1 MQIDFHYYAAYC
13 AAILAGYSHEESLEI
28 CTADQ
33 YTDCCTK
40 TALKKMKAPLSAA
53 TTQTQME
60 MMDAKPDLLTL
71 QDITRIWASFH
82 FLPGDLTAKR
92 PHCSRSYLNKYRLI
106 CQPNSALLK
115 QTLEQAKKIGTLQA
129 AGLAMHILCDTWAHR
144 NFAGTPSMVINNIT
158 SEFYELRTVNGEEI
172 SKKVEF
178 RHKVGGEDDL
188 EAGKYTNT
196 LMQFNEWSVMN
207 LGHGRV
213 GHLPDYSFMRYRYLP
228 AWGDYKEVVKDNPKE
243 YLYAFAQMV
252 YALKW
257 LKAPAQEFQLDTY
270 DWDAVA
276 PVQDRIEAILS
287 KRQLSACADW
297 KAFGEMLSG
306 ETIPDFRE
314 TDYEE
319 SYLGAPKESK
329 DLTAPGK
336 YIYAALAQKSMVTNR
351 IFDSGSLLA
360 GISVDYLRSGFR
372 GQKDF
377 KKLVERV
384 KEGMKL

>member
-13 AAILAGYSHEESLEI
+13 ACILAGFRPAESLEI

-60 MMDAKPDLLTL
+60 MMDARPDLLTL

-82 FLPGDLTAKR
+82 FLPGDLTARK

-115 QTLEQAKKIGTLQA
+115 ETLEQAKKLGTLQA
-129 AGLAMHILCDTWAHR
+129 AGLAMHILSDTWAHR

-158 SEFYELRTVNGEEI
+158 SEFYELRTVDGKEV
-172 SKKVEF
+172 SRKVEF

-228 AWGDYKEVVKDNPKE
+228 AWGDYREVIKDNPKE

-257 LKAPAQEFQLDTY
+257 LKSGEGEFRLDTY
-270 DWDAVA
+270 DWEAIA
-276 PVQDRIEAILS
+276 PLRGQIEAILS
-287 KRQLSACADW
+287 KRQLLASADW
-297 KAFGEMLSG
+297 KALGEALSG
-306 ETIPDFRE
+306 EPIPEFRE

-319 SYLGAPKESK
+319 AFLAAPKEEQDK
-329 DLTAPGK
+329 TAPGK
-336 YIYAALAQKSMVTNR
+336 FIYAALAQKSMVTNR
-351 IFDSGSLLA
+351 IFASGSLLA
-360 GISVDYLRSGFR
+360 GLSVDYLKSGFR

-377 KKLVERV
+377 KKLVEKM
-384 KEGMKL
+384 KEGMRP